1 MDTSGHFKNKFVHF
15 KQLRSVE
22 ISNAALM
29 TDFSLWEVLG
39 TLPFLKNFT
48 MGVDDPESLP
58 AHAPENSNRQSG
70 GLRYLDAL

>member
-1 MDTSGHFKNKFVHF
+1 
-15 KQLRSVE
+15 
-22 ISNAALM
+22 M

-48 MGVDDPESLP
+48 MEVDDPESLP

-70 GLRYLDAL
+70 GLRYFDALESLRVTGPHNLEDLVLRGVHQSIT